1 MLWSTVGVLSMDCGK
16 ALLAG
21 RIWIVLVFLY
31 SPQQRRKGLPGNRML
46 LVLLFLCAAVV
57 VVVVTGGGT
66 TEPLCRRLSTA
77 LSILLAGVRWE
88 LRVETASSA
97 EGSSTAVAPP
107 EAGPGRLAPGW

>member
-1 MLWSTVGVLSMDCGK
+1 MVEEKRASRELHAFGFAFSGGE
-16 ALLAG
+16 
-21 RIWIVLVFLY
+21 
-31 SPQQRRKGLPGNRML
+31 
-46 LVLLFLCAAVV
+46 CAAVV

-66 TEPLCRRLSTA
+66 TEPLCRGLSTA

-97 EGSSTAVAPP
+97 EGSSAAVAPP